1 MEAGPSKKKKTMTNE
16 MVESKARPNKRMK
29 TMIKETTLVLAE
41 LQALPFEVLVKIFNF
56 LPNHD
61 IRCGVSLVCKKFLEI
76 CQDESLIPV
85 KDICLYGQPTDYDA
99 QDPADP
105 RWYPATDWDYM
116 KKRQVAAI
124 IRNSQKLTSLKIK
137 TLIADQAVNDL
148 VRIAFQACPQ
158 LTHLEIEI
166 GETDLKDLEY
176 NDLLEI
182 IKEHGKDICR
192 INLLIGNQVPWW
204 CWGRV
209 TTMRHALEC
218 ISAGCPKLKSLTLDY
233 NMWDLEINSL
243 EELRKGCKELKD
255 LKLFLWKSNNAKD
268 DIKNNNAEDDI
279 KKIFPDCNVEIK
291 ECDWK
296 LWMKMRMNR
305 SQKRGPKKD

>member
-16 MVESKARPNKRMK
+16 MVESKVRPNKRMK

-85 KDICLYGQPTDYDA
+85 KDICLYGQPTDYGA

-105 RWYPATDWDYM
+105 RWYPATDWDYK

-137 TLIADQAVNDL
+137 TLISDEAVNDL
-148 VRIAFQACPQ
+148 IRIAFQACPQ

-166 GETDLKDLEY
+166 GETDLEY
-176 NDLLEI
+176 NGLMEI
-182 IKEHGKDICR
+182 IKEHGKDICS
-192 INLLIGNQVPWW
+192 INLLIGNLVPLH
-204 CWGRV
+204 GGV
-209 TTMRHALEC
+209 TMKSRHVLEC
-218 ISAGCPKLKSLTLDY
+218 ISAGCPKLKSLTLDS
-233 NMWDLEINSL
+233 NMWDLEINRKSL
-243 EELRKGCKELKD
+243 KELRKGCKELKD
-255 LKLFLWKSNNAKD
+255 LKLFQILCKS
-268 DIKNNNAEDDI
+268 NNAEDDI

-296 LWMKMRMNR
+296 LWLKMRMNE
-305 SQKRGPKKD
+305 SKND

>member
-105 RWYPATDWDYM
+105 RWYPATDWDYK

-137 TLIADQAVNDL
+137 TLISDEAVNDL
-148 VRIAFQACPQ
+148 IRIAFQACPQ

-166 GETDLKDLEY
+166 GQTDLKY
-176 NDLLEI
+176 NDLMDI
-182 IKEHGKDICR
+182 IKKHGKNICS
-192 INLLIGNQVPWW
+192 INLGNYASYFV
-204 CWGRV
+204 R
-209 TTMRHALEC
+209 
-218 ISAGCPKLKSLTLDY
+218 
-233 NMWDLEINSL
+233 
-243 EELRKGCKELKD
+243 
-255 LKLFLWKSNNAKD
+255 
-268 DIKNNNAEDDI
+268 
-279 KKIFPDCNVEIK
+279 IFIVRE
-291 ECDWK
+291 
-296 LWMKMRMNR
+296 
-305 SQKRGPKKD
+305 